1 MQCRFSV
8 FYNVLFRFHTLSP
21 LPSEGGQGGGIE
33 AGYKKEIILT
43 INKL

>member
-8 FYNVLFRFHTLSP
+8 FYNVLFQFFTLLAP
-21 LPSEGGQGGGIE
+21 FLRRGGGIE